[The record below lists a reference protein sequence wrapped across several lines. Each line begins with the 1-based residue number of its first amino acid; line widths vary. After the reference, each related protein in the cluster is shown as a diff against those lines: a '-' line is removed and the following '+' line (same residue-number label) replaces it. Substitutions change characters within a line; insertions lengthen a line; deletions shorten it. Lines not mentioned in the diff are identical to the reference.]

1 MNTIRSTIATTILA
15 AALVLPATS
24 AFASSVA
31 QKNVGDLA
39 TTSELVF
46 EGQVIGIRSE
56 SLGKKIYTYVTFD
69 VSDVVRGKYAQET
82 VELRYLGGTA
92 DGVTMSVGDM
102 TLPRYGERGVYF
114 VEKLGGNTVH
124 PLRGWGQGHFIVK
137 QGSGGDKVY
146 NSLGQ
151 AITEVDTGKTAQL
164 SSELKINNHTAAGV
178 QTDAGAKQ
186 ALGLKSFK
194 DAIRGLK

>member
-56 SLGKKIYTYVTFD
+56 SHGKKVYTYVTFD
-69 VSDVVRGKYAQET
+69 VSDILRGKHTQET

-92 DGVTMSVGDM
+92 NGVTMSVGDM
-102 TLPRYGERGVYF
+102 TLPSYGERGVYF
-114 VEKLGGNTVH
+114 VEKLNGNTVH

-151 AITEVDTGKTAQL
+151 AITGVDTGKTAQL

-178 QTDAGAKQ
+178 QTDTGAKQ
-186 ALGLKSFK
+186 ALDLKSFK